1 MPTPKIDIN
10 TLKTA
15 EGVAITPLTTEEQAK
30 DDLGFTHPNLH
41 RRVDVQQPTD
51 PREVAPRKYTVGV
64 YDKINSYRTTEISY
78 HDEESTTC
86 EIP

>member
-1 MPTPKIDIN
+1 MDYNIDDY
-10 TLKTA
+10 KTA
-15 EGVAITPLTTEEQAK
+15 EGVAKPLTPEEQAK

-41 RRVDVQQPTD
+41 RRID
-51 PREVAPRKYTVGV
+51 PPVGTEERPKKYTLGV
-64 YDKINSYRTTEISY
+64 YDKIHSYRTVDSSC